1 MCYIEN
7 QSTRRVLSK
16 FFENFLQKF
25 MRTIKGWKEFLEINL
40 LVNLSTMLTMCKKE
54 RHFGTGNEQF
64 NIFLDFS
71 VNLFVCYVNWAYFLY
86 KITFKSSLKSLNQIK
101 PNLAWMVLGN
111 PLWKL
116 FQPHPPFKMAT
127 VTTNRNFFNCL
138 LLLYYKSNRA
148 QIVTA
153 ATWQWVVQH
162 IFHFFCQICC
172 SDDLLRLCILC

>member
-7 QSTRRVLSK
+7 QSTRRVLGK

-101 PNLAWMVLGN
+101 PNLAWMVLYMVH
-111 PLWKL
+111 
-116 FQPHPPFKMAT
+116 FQNRHVCPVFKMAVIT
-127 VTTNRNFFNCL
+127 KN
-138 LLLYYKSNRA
+138 
-148 QIVTA
+148 
-153 ATWQWVVQH
+153 
-162 IFHFFCQICC
+162 
-172 SDDLLRLCILC
+172 

>member
-7 QSTRRVLSK
+7 QSTRRVLGK

-86 KITFKSSLKSLNQIK
+86 KITFKSSLLKPLNQIK
-101 PNLAWMVLGN
+101 AHLAGMVFGWSL
-111 PLWKL
+111 
-116 FQPHPPFKMAT
+116 
-127 VTTNRNFFNCL
+127 
-138 LLLYYKSNRA
+138 S
-148 QIVTA
+148 
-153 ATWQWVVQH
+153 
-162 IFHFFCQICC
+162 
-172 SDDLLRLCILC
+172 ILCPPAPPYIQNDCCY

>member
-71 VNLFVCYVNWAYFLY
+71 VNLFVCYVNWAYFYIRSHLNLLWNLWT
-86 KITFKSSLKSLNQIK
+86 KLNQIW
-101 PNLAWMVLGN
+101 LEWSLVI
-111 PLWKL
+111 
-116 FQPHPPFKMAT
+116 PFENYFSLT
-127 VTTNRNFFNCL
+127 LHSRWL
-138 LLLYYKSNRA
+138 LLLQIEISLIVYYCFIIS
-148 QIVTA
+148 QIE
-153 ATWQWVVQH
+153 
-162 IFHFFCQICC
+162 
-172 SDDLLRLCILC
+172 LKL